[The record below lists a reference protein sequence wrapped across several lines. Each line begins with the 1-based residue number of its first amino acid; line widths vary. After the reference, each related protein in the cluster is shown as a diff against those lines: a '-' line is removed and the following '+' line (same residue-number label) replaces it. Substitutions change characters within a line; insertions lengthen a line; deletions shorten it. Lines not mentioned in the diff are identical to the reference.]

1 MNKKYNILTFT
12 ISDLKE
18 LIANGDD
25 NHHNQIR
32 VTKDGQVFLSQ
43 DIVGADNLENIAF
56 RFESFDA
63 GNDYVGQQA
72 SQDDEFINGLYNA
85 LKQNWNN
92 NCPRTYIDCW

>member
-1 MNKKYNILTFT
+1 MAKRYNILTIT

-25 NHHNQIR
+25 RHDNQIR

-43 DIVGADNLENIAF
+43 DIVGADNIENIAF

-72 SQDDEFINGLYNA
+72 SEDDEFINGLYNA
-85 LKQNWNN
+85 LKQNWND